1 MQIKI
6 MAIFP
11 VLFFAASFPDY
22 IQTQMFDPYF
32 GIYSFN
38 NPSMNLYNNPY
49 MYPIGY
55 GHYYSSSSSDWQPWT
70 GGGFNRGINT
80 PNIGGSF
87 NQINPFLNPFYP
99 NNNNLINSGIFG
111 LQTPPPTPPSNN
123 NPFGNLLSALIG
135 PPPPPPPPPPTLSP
149 TLSPLPNL
157 FQPNFGETTNGNNN
171 MASSLSSPFGRKF
184 RLRLGGGGPSSGSVN
199 IFFFISLKVLS
210 DFGNATIPDNKNICT
225 YFSIPNKSSLN
236 FVSSKVLVFLLI
248 FFEHLRVK
256 GILNKIIYFKFFL
269 KF

>member
-1 MQIKI
+1 

-38 NPSMNLYNNPY
+38 NPSMNLYNPY

-80 PNIGGSF
+80 PSIGSF

-149 TLSPLPNL
+149 LPNL

-171 MASSLSSPFGRKF
+171 NMASSLSSPFGRKF
-184 RLRLGGGGPSSGSVN
+184 RSRLGGGGPSSDALLN
-199 IFFFISLKVLS
+199 LRDLERQSLLS
-210 DFGNATIPDNKNICT
+210 MSNSGNAGGCTGNNSGFLFGDRDCLDSKKNNK
-225 YFSIPNKSSLN
+225 KQ
-236 FVSSKVLVFLLI
+236 
-248 FFEHLRVK
+248 
-256 GILNKIIYFKFFL
+256 KF
-269 KF
+269 

>member
-1 MQIKI
+1 MKIKI

-11 VLFFAASFPDY
+11 VLFFAVSFPDY
-22 IQTQMFDPYF
+22 IQPQMFDPYF

-38 NPSMNLYNNPY
+38 NPSMNLYNPY

-80 PNIGGSF
+80 PSIGSF

-135 PPPPPPPPPPTLSP
+135 PPPPPPPPPPSPP

-171 MASSLSSPFGRKF
+171 NIASSLSSPFGRKF
-184 RLRLGGGGPSSGSVN
+184 RSRLGSGGGPSSGSVN
-199 IFFFISLKVLS
+199 ILSLLVL
-210 DFGNATIPDNKNICT
+210 KC
-225 YFSIPNKSSLN
+225 SLT
-236 FVSSKVLVFLLI
+236 SGMPLFLIIKTFLHPQIIHPLI
-248 FFEHLRVK
+248 FRTF
-256 GILNKIIYFKFFL
+256 
-269 KF
+269 